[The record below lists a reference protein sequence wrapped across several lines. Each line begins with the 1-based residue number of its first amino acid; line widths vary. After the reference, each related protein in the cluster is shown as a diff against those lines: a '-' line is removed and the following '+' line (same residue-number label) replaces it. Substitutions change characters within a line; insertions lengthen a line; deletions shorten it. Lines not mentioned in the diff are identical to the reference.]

1 MVMLKGE
8 SSGDAGS
15 NWPSIGSA
23 AATDDPVRI
32 TQLPIKV
39 ERAPADSR
47 KVQQQAVVWENLTE
61 RAVAGTR
68 GGEGKREEEEEAM
81 TRQGGDAG
89 GGEGNGA
96 RPGAKPRWCWC

>member
-15 NWPSIGSA
+15 NRPSIGSVE
-23 AATDDPVRI
+23 ATDDPVRI

-61 RAVAGTR
+61 RAVGESTKPSGKLIVIHRETQIQNVWYNQWAERLAG
-68 GGEGKREEEEEAM
+68 
-81 TRQGGDAG
+81 
-89 GGEGNGA
+89 
-96 RPGAKPRWCWC
+96 PGVLLA